1 MDYDVI
7 IVGGG
12 HAGCEAAL
20 AAARMGARTCI
31 VTGSRETIAA
41 MSCNPAIGGL
51 AKGHIVREIDA
62 LGGEMGRAA
71 DATGIQFRTLNAS
84 KGPAVRAT
92 RCQSDR
98 ALYSRHM
105 RGALEAQDRL
115 DIEEGEVQ
123 DILTQNGAV
132 RGVKIALSRDSR
144 RRKSGLLCLESG
156 RVIVSA
162 GTFLRGLLHFGMES
176 IEGGRIGDHSSR
188 SLSASLEGLGLKLGR
203 LKTGTCPRL
212 ARDTVDFSRCVRQ
225 DGDLPRPRFSECG
238 ISNDLPQ
245 LPCHLTETTMATH
258 DLIREN
264 LTRSPLYS
272 GRIAGVGPRYCP
284 SIEDKVVRFPE
295 RGGHHLFLEPE
306 GIESDWIYVN
316 GLATSL
322 PMDVQQGMLETIP
335 GLENARIVQSG
346 YAVEYDFVFPTQ
358 LFPTLEAKGVRG
370 LYLAGQVN
378 GTSGYEEAAAQGLM
392 AGINAVRSL
401 RGEDEVILR
410 RDQAYIGVLIDDL
423 VTKGTSEPYRMFT
436 SRAEH
441 RLVLREDNAEMRLT
455 EIGRMAGLVGDGR
468 YGRFSKRADSV
479 RSAIAILRETVA
491 YPTGE
496 TNEVIRAL
504 GSAAL
509 KKPATLADLVSR
521 PELSIGEVMNA
532 FMPELAGKIG
542 CAELPCVET
551 EIKYSGYIE
560 AERRRIDQLQ
570 EIERVKLPR
579 EIDYASVHGLSS
591 EIREKLDAVR
601 PTTLAQASRIPG
613 VTPAAVSILLVWL
626 RSKA

>member
-1 MDYDVI
+1 
-7 IVGGG
+7 
-12 HAGCEAAL
+12 
-20 AAARMGARTCI
+20 
-31 VTGSRETIAA
+31 
-41 MSCNPAIGGL
+41 
-51 AKGHIVREIDA
+51 
-62 LGGEMGRAA
+62 
-71 DATGIQFRTLNAS
+71 
-84 KGPAVRAT
+84 
-92 RCQSDR
+92 
-98 ALYSRHM
+98 
-105 RGALEAQDRL
+105 
-115 DIEEGEVQ
+115 
-123 DILTQNGAV
+123 
-132 RGVKIALSRDSR
+132 
-144 RRKSGLLCLESG
+144 
-156 RVIVSA
+156 
-162 GTFLRGLLHFGMES
+162 
-176 IEGGRIGDHSSR
+176 
-188 SLSASLEGLGLKLGR
+188 
-203 LKTGTCPRL
+203 
-212 ARDTVDFSRCVRQ
+212 
-225 DGDLPRPRFSECG
+225 
-238 ISNDLPQ
+238 
-245 LPCHLTETTMATH
+245 MATH

-423 VTKGTSEPYRMFT
+423 VTKGTFEPYRMFT